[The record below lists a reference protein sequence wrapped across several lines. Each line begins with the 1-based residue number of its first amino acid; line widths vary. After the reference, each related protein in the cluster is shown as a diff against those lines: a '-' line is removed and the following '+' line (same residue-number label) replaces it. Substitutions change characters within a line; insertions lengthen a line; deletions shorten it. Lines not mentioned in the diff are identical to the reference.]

1 MIIGS
6 RRTSI
11 MIIAIL
17 IFSLMLV
24 FSSPLSAALP
34 PLVFAQ
40 TAATTSSNNMGSG
53 SSNATMENMVLNLG
67 TPLYIE
73 HGRTTSITNITQ
85 NVSNATFVSNG
96 TFMLP
101 NGRNVS
107 VIGLGYRLVNTTGG
121 LIRVTGQSL
130 VKTIDG
136 KESALFN
143 VAIFRPIINSTMQI
157 GVAYIQINSST
168 TANTTTGQQQQ
179 QLASLNNTL
188 GLYKSEIISPTE
200 YMVTLWK
207 WNPVMVSSTSQ
218 ALSASPSISESSS
231 SSINNTGMMR
241 GLNLGTP
248 LYIEHGRTTS
258 ITNITQNT
266 TRETFEG
273 NGTFMLPTPTERNV
287 STVDSGYD
295 LINTI
300 GGLVRVTG
308 QSLVKTIDGKESAT
322 IDYARFTPANSTIG
336 IGVGYIRTNST
347 IGQQLASLNNT
358 LIVYKSEAIS
368 PTEGLVT
375 FWKWR

>member
-11 MIIAIL
+11 MIIAIS
-17 IFSLMLV
+17 IFSLMMV
-24 FSSPLSAALP
+24 FSSPLTAALP

-40 TAATTSSNNMGSG
+40 TAATTSSNNMGSGSSTGSG

-107 VIGLGYRLVNTTGG
+107 VIGSGYRLVNTTGG

-130 VKTIDG
+130 IKTIDG

-207 WNPVMVSSTSQ
+207 
-218 ALSASPSISESSS
+218 
-231 SSINNTGMMR
+231 
-241 GLNLGTP
+241 
-248 LYIEHGRTTS
+248 
-258 ITNITQNT
+258 
-266 TRETFEG
+266 
-273 NGTFMLPTPTERNV
+273 
-287 STVDSGYD
+287 
-295 LINTI
+295 
-300 GGLVRVTG
+300 
-308 QSLVKTIDGKESAT
+308 
-322 IDYARFTPANSTIG
+322 
-336 IGVGYIRTNST
+336 
-347 IGQQLASLNNT
+347 
-358 LIVYKSEAIS
+358 
-368 PTEGLVT
+368 
-375 FWKWR
+375 